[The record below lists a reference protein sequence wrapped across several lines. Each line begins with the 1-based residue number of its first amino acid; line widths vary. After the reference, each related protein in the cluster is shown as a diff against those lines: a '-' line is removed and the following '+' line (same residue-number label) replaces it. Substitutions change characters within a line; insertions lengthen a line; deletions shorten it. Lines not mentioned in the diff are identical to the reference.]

1 MQTKGRFFIF
11 AFRKNRLIKKSNN
24 QYNMET
30 VKWGII
36 GCGNVCEKK
45 SGPSFYKIEHSA
57 LVAVMRRDPDKV
69 KDYAQRHSVERYYTD
84 ADQLISDPEVDAVYI
99 ATPPNTHQ
107 LYAIKAMQAGKPVY
121 VEKPMAMNSIECEEM
136 LKVSES
142 TNQKLFVAF
151 YRRALPYFLK
161 VQELL
166 KEKAVGKVLT
176 VDVRQYRSPR
186 DSDLASVDHTWRVD
200 KEIAGEG
207 YFYDLAP
214 HTLDILD
221 FLLGE
226 ISDAKG
232 FSANLGQLYD
242 TKDTISA
249 ILRFKSGIIGS
260 GQWCFVTSDK
270 TDIDSIVI
278 TGTKGEIRFSTFA
291 FTPIELM
298 TDELSES
305 FDIASPEHIQQPLI
319 QTIVDELRG
328 VGQCSS
334 TGISGA
340 RTSRVMDW
348 ILNS

>member
-1 MQTKGRFFIF
+1 
-11 AFRKNRLIKKSNN
+11 
-24 QYNMET
+24 MEK
-30 VKWGII
+30 VNWGII

-57 LVAVMRRDPDKV
+57 LAAVMRRDIDKV
-69 KDYAQRHSVERYYTD
+69 KDYAQRHNVSKYYTD
-84 ADQLISDPEVDAVYI
+84 ADQLISDPDVDAVYI
-99 ATPPNTHQ
+99 ATPPNTHAS
-107 LYAIKAMQAGKPVY
+107 YAIKAMQAGKPVY
-121 VEKPMAMNSIECEEM
+121 VEKPMAMNLAECEEM
-136 LKVSES
+136 IKVSTA

-166 KEKAVGKVLT
+166 ENKAIGEILT
-176 VDVRQYRSPR
+176 VDVKQYRSPR
-186 DSDLASVDHTWRVD
+186 LSDLTFSDQTWRVD
-200 KEIAGEG
+200 KNIAGEG

-232 FSANLGQLYD
+232 FSANLGKLYD

-249 ILRFKSGIIGS
+249 ILQFKSGVIGI
-260 GQWCFVTSDK
+260 GQWCFVTSNQ
-270 TDIDSIVI
+270 TDIDSIII

-291 FTPIELM
+291 FSAIELI
-298 TDELSES
+298 TEVLSES
-305 FDIASPEHIQQPLI
+305 FDIPSPEHIQQPLI

-328 VGQCSS
+328 VGKCPS

-340 RTSRVMDW
+340 RTSRVMDL
-348 ILNS
+348 ILKS